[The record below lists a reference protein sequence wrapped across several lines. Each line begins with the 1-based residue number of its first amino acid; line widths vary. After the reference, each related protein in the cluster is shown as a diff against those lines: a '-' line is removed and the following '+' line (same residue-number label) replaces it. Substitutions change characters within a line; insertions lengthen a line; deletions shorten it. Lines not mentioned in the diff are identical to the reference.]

1 MSQPL
6 GPADVR
12 SLLGHLL
19 TKGLRP
25 SAIAPSAFF
34 ARKTLR
40 EAATSWYLDTDG
52 FPSLLGA
59 RVDPLAH
66 QLYAA
71 LRVLRDREQRFLLA
85 DEVGLGKTIEA
96 GLVLQALWHDAP
108 DLRVLVVAPGSMA
121 EQWRRELYLRFGA
134 RPFSVIS
141 AVQLGEAE
149 RTRCIASRHLI
160 VTIGALSRDER
171 LREQVAERP
180 WDALVIDE
188 AHHIDASHQLYPWL
202 HGLAKAAKHVLVL
215 SATPSRRELKGL
227 AALLSLVSPGEYAPG
242 DDARFEELASKRQGI
257 WVAIDQA
264 RQLLD
269 AAGDELRSE
278 GAVDVGIVIDGWPVE
293 LLGEPRMAAW
303 LQAARQERKPKAAL
317 ELMRRAVVWARERWC
332 IDHRIIR
339 TRRRTL
345 RQMDQKFS
353 TRILEA
359 ELQYEASPYELEVAR
374 TLKGMAVPQTQ
385 DQRVFAAMLNQLAA
399 STPDMLAR
407 FVQKRIDALGQLPST
422 DDGTLALA
430 WNSDLGPEEE
440 AILLEEAPRRCSRM
454 PATVD
459 GENERDWL
467 VRLQRAAKAWA
478 NSDGDAPR
486 RHQEAIAWIKER
498 AAHDAGRRFLVFA
511 QSAEVV
517 EAFAEA
523 LRDQMDEDDQVATFH
538 QKKSEQDLDRAALEF
553 TRPDGSARVLVSDA
567 LGAEGRNFQVAWAIV
582 HLDLP
587 FSPARV
593 EQRIGRVDR
602 LGRPAGEPVRSVVVL
617 GPMPAEEVFHKA
629 YREVFHVYQESIGG
643 LEFVIPGLV
652 RRLREA
658 AAPGAK
664 TDVILSSVAKEV
676 EAARASADEAF
687 QAVHDVAR
695 PALNAARELADSLA
709 VDRKPEQAIKP
720 SYWLRELGANV
731 STNGQGGCT
740 ITFPPSR
747 VEDEAR
753 HLSVPAFTG
762 TWLRGVALQDET
774 RQFLGPGHRIIDGFC
789 ALLDTA
795 PHGRA
800 ALFRRWLRPAN
811 KGVLFAMLVFVTE
824 LPDTDE
830 FPAGLIAR
838 ARAVIGRDV
847 NLLVLRFDAQ
857 QRRWEI
863 ERKQPEIERFQRPF
877 ERARGSGDA
886 DAADHAP
893 ELLSKLDIPALEQAV
908 RDAQAEI
915 QDRELKNGRRFAD
928 ELVEA
933 WADDFAYFDAVM
945 ESAEPAE
952 SERAGHERQL
962 REKMLDKVRALTP
975 RLDALALVVGEG

>member
-1 MSQPL
+1 MSQTL
-6 GPADVR
+6 RSADVQ

-25 SAIAPSAFF
+25 RVVSPSAFF

-40 EAATSWYLDTDG
+40 EATTSWYLDTDG

-96 GLVLQALWHDAP
+96 GLVLQALWHGVP
-108 DLRVLVVAPGSMA
+108 ELRVLVVAPGSMA

-141 AVQLGEAE
+141 AVRLDQAE
-149 RTRCIASRHLI
+149 RTRLIDSRQLI
-160 VTIGALSRDER
+160 VTIGALTRDAR
-171 LREQVAERP
+171 LREQIAERP
-180 WDALVIDE
+180 WDAVVIDE
-188 AHHIDASHQLYPWL
+188 AHHIDASHPLYARL
-202 HGLAKAAKHVLVL
+202 HELAKAAKHVLVL

-227 AALLSLVSPGEYAPG
+227 AALLSLVAPTEYAPG
-242 DDARFEELASKRQGI
+242 DDRRFEELASTRQET

-269 AAGDELRSE
+269 AADDELRSE
-278 GAVDVGIVIDGWPVE
+278 GTVDVSIVVDSWPAE

-303 LQAARQERKPKAAL
+303 LQEAREESRPKAAL

-345 RQMDQKFS
+345 MQLDQEFS
-353 TRILEA
+353 KRILEA
-359 ELQYEASPYELEVAR
+359 ELRYDASPFELEVAR
-374 TLKGMAVPQTQ
+374 MLKGMAAPQTS
-385 DQRVFAAMLNQLAA
+385 DQRVFAAMLSQLAA
-399 STPDMLAR
+399 STPDILAE
-407 FVQKRIDALGQLPST
+407 FVQRRIDALGGRLPST
-422 DDGTLALA
+422 DETLALA
-430 WNSDLGPEEE
+430 WDSDLGPEEE
-440 AILLEEAPRRCSRM
+440 ATLLGEAPRRCSPM
-454 PATVD
+454 PRTVD

-467 VRLQRAAKAWA
+467 LRLQRAAKAWA
-478 NSDGDAPR
+478 KSDGDVLR
-486 RHQEAIAWIKER
+486 RHHEAITWIKEH
-498 AAHDAGRRFLVFA
+498 AEQDPKRRFLVFA
-511 QSAEVV
+511 QSAKVV
-517 EAFAEA
+517 EAFADA
-523 LRDQMDEDDQVATFH
+523 LRDQLDEDGRVVTFH
-538 QKKSEQDLDRAALEF
+538 HEKSEQDLDRAALEF
-553 TRPDGSARVLVSDA
+553 TRPNRGARVLVSDA

-602 LGRPAGEPVRSVVVL
+602 LGRPPGEPVRSVVVL
-617 GPMPAEEVFHKA
+617 GPMPTEEVFHRA
-629 YREVFHVYQESIGG
+629 YRDVFHVYQESIGG

-658 AAPGAK
+658 ATPGAK
-664 TDVILSSVAKEV
+664 TDVLLSSVARDV
-676 EAARASADEAF
+676 EASRAGADEAF

-695 PALNAARELADSLA
+695 PALNAARELADILA
-709 VDRKPEQAIKP
+709 EDRDLDRALAP
-720 SYWLRELGANV
+720 SYWLRELGANIDR
-731 STNGQGGCT
+731 GAQGGCT
-740 ITFPPSR
+740 ITLPLSHI
-747 VEDEAR
+747 EDEAR
-753 HLSVPAFTG
+753 HLAVAGFTG
-762 TWLRGVALQDET
+762 TWLRDAALQDET

-800 ALFRRWLRPAN
+800 ALFRRRLGPAN

-824 LPDTDE
+824 LPDAEE
-830 FPAGLIAR
+830 FPAGLVAR

-847 NLLVLRFDAQ
+847 NLVVLRFDGQQ
-857 QRRWEI
+857 QRWETERRQPVI
-863 ERKQPEIERFQRPF
+863 ERLQRPF
-877 ERARGSGDA
+877 GRTIGSGDV
-886 DAADHAP
+886 DATEHAP
-893 ELLSKLDIPALEQAV
+893 ALLSGLDVFALEQAV
-908 RDAQAEI
+908 RDAQADA
-915 QDRELKNGRRFAD
+915 QQGALKSGQEFAED
-928 ELVEA
+928 LLEV
-933 WADDFAYFDAVM
+933 WADDFAYLNAM
-945 ESAEPAE
+945 AESAEPVGREGAK
-952 SERAGHERQL
+952 HERQL
-962 REKMLDKVRALTP
+962 REKLLDKIRALTP

>member
-6 GPADVR
+6 EPADVQ
-12 SLLGHLL
+12 SLLGRFL

-25 SAIAPSAFF
+25 NVVSPSAFF

-59 RVDPLAH
+59 RVRPLAH

-96 GLVLQALWHDAP
+96 GLVLQALWHGAP
-108 DLRVLVVAPGSMA
+108 DLHVLVVAPGSMA

-149 RTRCIASRHLI
+149 RTRCIASRQLI
-160 VTIGALSRDER
+160 VTIGALTRDAH
-171 LREQVAERP
+171 LRRQIAERP

-188 AHHIDASHQLYPWL
+188 AHHIDASHPLYAWL
-202 HGLAKAAKHVLVL
+202 HGLARATKHVLVL

-227 AALLSLVSPGEYAPG
+227 AALLSLVSPTEYAPG
-242 DDARFEELASKRQGI
+242 DDRRFEELASKRQETWI
-257 WVAIDQA
+257 AIDQA

-278 GAVDVGIVIDGWPVE
+278 GAVDVSIVVDSWPAE
-293 LLGEPRMAAW
+293 LLAEPRMAAW
-303 LQAARQERKPKAAL
+303 LQEAREEKKPKAAL

-345 RQMDQKFS
+345 MQLDQEFS
-353 TRILEA
+353 KRILEA
-359 ELQYEASPYELEVAR
+359 ELQYDASPFELEVAR
-374 TLKGMAVPQTQ
+374 MLKGMAAPQTS

-399 STPDMLAR
+399 STPEILAE
-407 FVQKRIDALGQLPST
+407 FVQKRIDALGRLPST

-430 WNSDLGPEEE
+430 WNSDLGSEEE
-440 AILLEEAPRRCSRM
+440 ATLLEEAPSRCSPM
-454 PATVD
+454 PPTVD
-459 GENERDWL
+459 GENERGWL

-478 NSDGDAPR
+478 KSDGAVPR
-486 RHQEAIAWIKER
+486 RHQEAITWIKEH
-498 AAHDAGRRFLVFA
+498 AAQDARRRFLVFA
-511 QSAEVV
+511 QSANVV
-517 EAFAEA
+517 EAFADA
-523 LRDQMDEDDQVATFH
+523 LRDQLDEDARVVTFH
-538 QKKSEQDLDRAALEF
+538 HEKSEQDLDRAALEF
-553 TRPDGSARVLVSDA
+553 TRSHRGARVLVSDA

-587 FSPARV
+587 LSPARI

-602 LGRPAGEPVRSVVVL
+602 LGRPSEEPIRSVIVL
-617 GPMPAEEVFHKA
+617 GPMPDEEVFHKA
-629 YREVFHVYQESIGG
+629 YRDIFHVYQESIGG
-643 LEFVIPGLV
+643 LEFVIPSLV

-664 TDVILSSVAKEV
+664 TDVLLSNVAKDV
-676 EAARASADEAF
+676 EASRAGADEAF

-709 VDRKPEQAIKP
+709 EERDLDRALEP
-720 SYWLRELGANV
+720 SYWLRELGA
-731 STNGQGGCT
+731 SIDRDEQGGCT
-740 ITFPPSR
+740 IKLFPSR
-747 VEDEAR
+747 LEDEAR
-753 HLSVPAFTG
+753 HLAVPGFTG
-762 TWLRGVALQDET
+762 TWLRDSALQDET

-800 ALFRRWLRPAN
+800 ALFRRRLGPAN

-824 LPDTDE
+824 LPDAE
-830 FPAGLIAR
+830 AFPAGLVDR

-847 NLLVLRFDAQ
+847 NLVVLRFDAPQ
-857 QRRWEI
+857 QRWET
-863 ERKQPEIERFQRPF
+863 ERKQPVIDRLQRPF
-877 ERARGSGDA
+877 GRAMGSGDIDATERA
-886 DAADHAP
+886 DA
-893 ELLSKLDIPALEQAV
+893 LLNDLDVSALEQAV
-908 RDAQAEI
+908 RDAQAEV
-915 QDRELKNGRRFAD
+915 QHEALTNGQEFAED
-928 ELVEA
+928 LLEA
-933 WADDFAYFDAVM
+933 WADDFAYLDAVM
-945 ESAEPAE
+945 EFAEPVGREGAK
-952 SERAGHERQL
+952 RERQL
-962 REKMLDKVRALTP
+962 REKLLDKVRSLTP